1 MLHLCSDYTCT
12 VAMAVNKLKL
22 LTEEYKMVPCLAT
35 YYKKETKYKTIFCM
49 YMYKGA
55 TSSAISVLG

>member
-1 MLHLCSDYTCT
+1 
-12 VAMAVNKLKL
+12 MAVNKLKL